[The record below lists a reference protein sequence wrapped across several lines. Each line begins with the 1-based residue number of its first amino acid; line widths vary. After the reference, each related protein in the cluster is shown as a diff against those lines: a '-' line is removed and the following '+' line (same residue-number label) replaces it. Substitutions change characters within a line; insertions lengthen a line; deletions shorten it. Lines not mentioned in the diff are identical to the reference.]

1 MRLLLIRHAE
11 SVGNAESRLQGQED
25 YPLSERG
32 LAQAALLARRLQAE
46 PPHALYASPLLRAHR
61 TAEIVA
67 DAINQPVRPLP
78 AVIEYHFGEV
88 SGLTWAEIRQRYPDL
103 VARQRQ
109 RTAEYPAWPGEE
121 GREVFRDRVCAAL
134 WELEERH
141 KDETVAVVAHAG
153 PVLVFCLSVLD
164 MPYKRP
170 MPFACD
176 NASVTS
182 VLVRDGRGTILS
194 V

>member
-1 MRLLLIRHAE
+1 MR
-11 SVGNAESRLQGQED
+11 SR
-25 YPLSERG
+25 
-32 LAQAALLARRLQAE
+32 
-46 PPHALYASPLLRAHR
+46 ASPGRRSASATR
-61 TAEIVA
+61 TWSPASA
-67 DAINQPVRPLP
+67 SARPSTPPGRVRK
-78 AVIEYHFGEV
+78 G
-88 SGLTWAEIRQRYPDL
+88 
-103 VARQRQ
+103 
-109 RTAEYPAWPGEE
+109 
-121 GREVFRDRVCAAL
+121 EVFRDRVCAAL

-182 VLVRDGRGTILS
+182 VLVRDGRASILS
-194 V
+194 VNDTCHLQER